1 MTTTQFDVSQLQS
14 PAGERFAALGRS
26 VLARLAGLWRAVQN
40 RRSVKQL
47 LEWDSRMLNDIGL
60 TPGDVLSAMSG
71 PVSEDPSYR
80 LSVLSVERRAAIRA
94 AARERLD
101 LATSRKVAEFRG
113 RPGERIKVLEL

>member
-14 PAGERFAALGRS
+14 PAGEKLAALGRI
-26 VLARLAGLWRAVQN
+26 VVRRVAGLWRAMQN

-47 LEWDSRMLNDIGL
+47 LEWDARMLNDIGL

-71 PVSEDPSYR
+71 PVGEDPSYR

-94 AARERLD
+94 AARERLEF
-101 LATSRKVAEFRG
+101 ANTAKIKEFRG
-113 RPGERIKVLEL
+113 RQRVLEI

>member
-14 PAGERFAALGRS
+14 PAGEKLAALGRS
-26 VLARLAGLWRAVQN
+26 VFARVAGLWRAMQN

-47 LEWDSRMLNDIGL
+47 LEWDARMLNDIGL

-71 PVSEDPSYR
+71 PVGEDPSYR

-94 AARERLD
+94 AARERLE
-101 LATSRKVAEFRG
+101 LASTGKVTEFRG
-113 RPGERIKVLEL
+113 RARVLEI

>member
-14 PAGERFAALGRS
+14 PAGEKLAALGRI
-26 VLARLAGLWRAVQN
+26 VLARVARLWRAVQN

-71 PVSEDPSYR
+71 PVGEDPSYR

-94 AARERLD
+94 AARERLE
-101 LATSRKVAEFRG
+101 LANTGKIKEFR
-113 RPGERIKVLEL
+113 RRARVLEI

>member
-14 PAGERFAALGRS
+14 PAGEKLAALGRS
-26 VLARLAGLWRAVQN
+26 VLGRVAGLWRAVQN

-47 LEWDSRMLNDIGL
+47 LEWDARMLNDIGL

-71 PVSEDPSYR
+71 PVGEDPSYR

-101 LATSRKVAEFRG
+101 LANTGKIKEFR
-113 RPGERIKVLEL
+113 RRQRVLEI

>member
-1 MTTTQFDVSQLQS
+1 MATTQFDVSQLQS
-14 PAGERFAALGRS
+14 PAGEKLAALGRI
-26 VLARLAGLWRAVQN
+26 VLGRVAGLWRAMQN

-47 LEWDSRMLNDIGL
+47 LEWDARMLNDIGL

-71 PVSEDPSYR
+71 PVGEDPSYR

-94 AARERLD
+94 AARERLE
-101 LATSRKVAEFRG
+101 LATNRKVAEFRG

>member
-14 PAGERFAALGRS
+14 PAGEKLAALGRS
-26 VLARLAGLWRAVQN
+26 VFARVAGLWRAMQN

-47 LEWDSRMLNDIGL
+47 LEWDARMLNDIGL

-71 PVSEDPSYR
+71 PVGEDPSYR

-94 AARERLD
+94 SARERLE
-101 LATSRKVAEFRG
+101 LASTGKVTEFRG
-113 RPGERIKVLEL
+113 RARVLEI